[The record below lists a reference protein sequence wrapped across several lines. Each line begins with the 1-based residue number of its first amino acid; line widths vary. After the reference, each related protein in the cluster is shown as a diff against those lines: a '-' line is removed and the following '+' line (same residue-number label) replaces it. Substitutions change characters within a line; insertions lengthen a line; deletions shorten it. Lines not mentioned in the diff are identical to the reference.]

1 MSNEKKS
8 VSANEPYNEFLI
20 SSTQFFS
27 ADIFVY
33 IFLISYVLLTVN
45 IVSLSYLDILNISTL
60 TLLHRVLWN
69 LCLWNQFI
77 TDWFC

>member
-1 MSNEKKS
+1 MSLSIYTLRTSIVMSNEKKS

-60 TLLHRVLWN
+60 TLLHRVL
-69 LCLWNQFI
+69 
-77 TDWFC
+77 